1 MIDQSLIWLG
11 KLLVVRYMRYR
22 SAYPA
27 RDFFE
32 SSCSSAERARFIAMA
47 RQLSET
53 GKLPDATFGHFLKG
67 RYAEIYEIKPHGTR
81 FFGFFIDNVFYVTN
95 AAKKKK
101 SRDQETD
108 YKRAVAMRE
117 DFLNRLAKATGE
129 EG

>member
-1 MIDQSLIWLG
+1 
-11 KLLVVRYMRYR
+11 
-22 SAYPA
+22 
-27 RDFFE
+27 
-32 SSCSSAERARFIAMA
+32 MA